1 MEDALKSCSV
11 VAASGEYNTLVTH
24 AKSAIAIDP
33 TCNQAWDHLIVGL
46 FALRDWNPLEAA
58 IVSALQVPSISKERS
73 AHLSHISRAASI
85 VQRLSATGNKS
96 STELLFDGWYKSRL
110 SSLLEKNLL
119 AEVDKY
125 SEECVII
132 DTPGHRPNTSW
143 FECMHF
149 THGCRWI
156 CENELLGFP
165 LDQASNR
172 QIFLKERILQ
182 LRNEEDTD
190 EEEEEEEDEEEE
202 EEEENLEG
210 GLPEWK
216 DYPQPKFRFPCLPVA
231 IPPDCKVFGEEKL
244 NVQVLH
250 NALGT
255 EVLKLIRTELDKLA
269 TERPDSPAPSYVNII
284 DPNVGVHN
292 DFWVP
297 IDVRVEQTSAAEV
310 LAPMTLFGRKANGG
324 MFPSSA
330 IEAIHQMNGSPKYSK
345 CKIETAI
352 PDLDPHRYALLH
364 AGIEMIMDAALP
376 LLARLR
382 SPALLLPGPLQVVV
396 KAQRIVLEENNEY
409 VGVWHDDGLKESVV
423 GVVLYYYRLSES
435 IRGGGLEFASKSGV
449 EFDINEVWPEQS
461 SNVEKMRKA
470 VEDLPRCIV
479 EVNEGTMVVFNNY
492 PMVHRVLRMVA
503 EKSQGSRD
511 FVALFI
517 IDQKKPLNRPE
528 KLAAREERLARRHK
542 MLTEQLKPRG
552 HFGFSEEEVTCCGN
566 GAFSDLKWIRSAYQ
580 YPLEL
585 FPEMW
590 EHVPGVE
597 VGSWLNM
604 APPEMKRGASFLTS
618 LGLPEVQ
625 FNPESSVEAHVVRSD
640 GKEDEIFLVS
650 YATKKYVTQSDAG
663 YFKSKGIRTVRLF
676 ENKVE
681 WDGVMSEFG
690 IQQFESRK

>member
-1 MEDALKSCSV
+1 MEDELKLCSI
-11 VAASGEYNTLVTH
+11 AAARGEYDSLITL
-24 AKSAIAIDP
+24 AKSAIAVDR

-46 FALRDWNPLEAA
+46 FALRDWNSLKTA
-58 IVSALQVPSISKERS
+58 ITSALQVPSVSKQRS

-85 VQRLSATGNKS
+85 VQRLSTTGNKN
-96 STELLFDGWYKSRL
+96 STQLLFDGWYKSRL
-110 SSLLEKNLL
+110 TSLLEDNLL
-119 AEVDKY
+119 PEVDKY
-125 SEECVII
+125 SDECVII
-132 DTPGHRPNTSW
+132 DTPGDNSNADY

-149 THGCRWI
+149 SKACRWI
-156 CENELLGFP
+156 GQNELLGFP

-172 QIFLKERILQ
+172 QIFLKDRVLQ
-182 LRNEEDTD
+182 LRCEEETD
-190 EEEEEEEDEEEE
+190 EEEEGEEDEEEE
-202 EEEENLEG
+202 PRDYPMPKFLFPCLELCVPPDCEVFEEEE
-210 GLPEWK
+210 
-216 DYPQPKFRFPCLPVA
+216 
-231 IPPDCKVFGEEKL
+231 L

-250 NALGT
+250 NALEP
-255 EVLKLIRTELDKLA
+255 EVLKLIQIELDKLA

-330 IEAIHQMNGSPKYSK
+330 IESIHQMNGSPKYSK
-345 CKIETAI
+345 CKIESAI

-376 LLARLR
+376 LLASLR

-396 KAQRIVLEENNEY
+396 KAQRIALEENNEY
-409 VGVWHDDGLKESVV
+409 VGVWHDDGLRESIVA
-423 GVVLYYYRLSES
+423 VVLYYYRLSES
-435 IRGGGLEFASKSGV
+435 IQGGGLEFASKSGV
-449 EFDINEVWPEQS
+449 EFDMEDVTTEE
-461 SNVEKMRKA
+461 SNIDNIRKA
-470 VEDLPRCIV
+470 VGDLPRCIV

-517 IDQKKPLNRPE
+517 VDQKNPLNRPE
-528 KLAAREERLARRHK
+528 TLTPREERLARRHK

-552 HFGFSEEEVTCCGN
+552 HFGFSDEEVTCCGN

-590 EHVPGVE
+590 ERLPGVE

-604 APPEMKRGASFLTS
+604 TPPEMKRGASFLTS

-625 FNPESSVEAHVVRSD
+625 FNPESSVEAHVVRVD

-650 YATKKYVTQSDAG
+650 YATKKYVIQSDAD

-676 ENKVE
+676 PNKVE
-681 WDGVMSEFG
+681 WDGVMTEFG
-690 IQQFESRK
+690 IQQFKSRKRKSIDGNEG